1 MQSGTYAIYL
11 RKSREDIES
20 EKYGEGETLARHEKI
35 LTTLAEKRNL
45 HISKIYREV
54 VSGET
59 ISERKEMQ
67 KLLKD
72 VENEKW
78 TGILVVEVERL
89 ARGDTADQGRV
100 SKAFKYSHTKIITP
114 VKTYDPDNE
123 FDEEYFEFGLFMS
136 RREYKTINRRLQ
148 RGREISV
155 SEGKFVG
162 NIAPF
167 GYDRVKLK
175 DSKGYTLSINRDEAP
190 IIKEIF
196 RLYTFEN
203 NTINS
208 VTKKLNDMNL
218 KPRISDEWTIS
229 SVKDIL
235 SNPTYIGKI
244 VWNRRKQKKKTKNGH
259 IIISRPRNQEYLI
272 YDGLHEPIIDN
283 KTWNLVQEKRKQN
296 TPKVK
301 HNNVIQNPLVGLVFC
316 EKCGK
321 PMQRRPYTKADKPAT
336 LMCSNSKCDNISSKL
351 YIVEN
356 KIIDAL
362 KIWLENHKV
371 DYDIKNNS
379 NSDNNKLIEKS
390 IAATKKELEK
400 ENTKLNKIYD
410 FLENGIYSKEEFI
423 ERSKAIK
430 DNIQNLE
437 SKIKEYN
444 SLLQKNDEIQTQKE
458 TIIPK
463 LENIIDLYDKLET
476 AEDKNILLKSIFEK
490 VSYLKTEKAIKKIQI
505 KLILNY
511 IYILKYLESNICFLL
526 KGVNSPFSRKQS
538 YPIYIRLCESLIWR
552 YI

>member
-1 MQSGTYAIYL
+1 MQDGTYAIYL

-78 TGILVVEVERL
+78 SGVLVVEVERL

-175 DSKGYTLSINRDEAP
+175 DSKGYTLSINQDEAP
-190 IIKEIF
+190 IVKEIF
-196 RLYTFEN
+196 RLYTFES
-203 NTINS
+203 NTIGS
-208 VTKKLNDMNL
+208 VVKQLNDMNL
-218 KPRISDEWTIS
+218 KPRISNEWTIS

-259 IIISRPRNQEYLI
+259 LIISRPRNQDYLS

-283 KTWNLVQEKRKQN
+283 KTWELVQEKRKTN

-301 HNNVIQNPLVGLVFC
+301 HSHQIQNPLVGLVFC

-321 PMQRRPYTKADKPAT
+321 PMQRRPYTKVDKPAT
-336 LMCSNSKCDNISSKL
+336 IICSNTKCNNVSSKL
-351 YIVEN
+351 YIIEN
-356 KIIDAL
+356 KIIEAL
-362 KIWLENHKV
+362 KIWLKNYKV
-371 DYDIKNNS
+371 DYEIKDNS
-379 NSDNNKLIEKS
+379 NTENNKMIEKS
-390 IAATKKELEK
+390 IILTKKELEK
-400 ENTKLNKIYD
+400 EKTKLDKIYD
-410 FLENGIYSKEEFI
+410 FLESGIYSKDEFI
-423 ERSKAIK
+423 NRSKAIK
-430 DNIQNLE
+430 ENIESLE
-437 SKIKEYN
+437 DKLKEYTEILN
-444 SLLQKNDEIQTQKE
+444 KSNEIQKE
-458 TIIPK
+458 KEDMIPK
-463 LENIIDLYDKLET
+463 LENVIDLYYKLET
-476 AEDKNILLKSIFEK
+476 AEDKNILLKSIIAK
-490 VSYLKTEKAIKKIQI
+490 VTYLKTEKAIKKESDPNNFD
-505 KLILNY
+505 LH
-511 IYILKYLESNICFLL
+511 IYPKIAKH
-526 KGVNSPFSRKQS
+526 
-538 YPIYIRLCESLIWR
+538 
-552 YI
+552 

>member
-1 MQSGTYAIYL
+1 MQDGTYAIYL

-35 LTTLAEKRNL
+35 LTTLAQKRNL
-45 HISKIYREV
+45 AIGKIYREV

-78 TGILVVEVERL
+78 TGVLVVEVERL

-155 SEGKFVG
+155 SEGKFIG

-167 GYDRVKLK
+167 GYDRIKLK
-175 DSKGYTLSINRDEAP
+175 DSKGYSLKINQDEAP
-190 IIKEIF
+190 IVKEIF
-196 RLYTFEN
+196 RLYTFESN
-203 NTINS
+203 SINS
-208 VTKKLNDMNL
+208 VAKQLNNLNL
-218 KPRISDEWTIS
+218 KPRISDKWSIS

-259 IIISRPRNQEYLI
+259 LIISRPRNQEYSI
-272 YDGLHEPIIDN
+272 YAGLHEPIIDTE
-283 KTWNLVQEKRKQN
+283 TWDLVQEKRKQN
-296 TPKVK
+296 TPKIK
-301 HNNVIQNPLVGLVFC
+301 HTNIVQNPLVGLIFC

-321 PMQRRPYTKADKPAT
+321 PMQRRPYTKANKPAT
-336 LMCSNSKCDNISSKL
+336 LICSNSKCDNVSSKL

-356 KIIDAL
+356 KIIEAL
-362 KIWLENHKV
+362 KIWLQNYKV
-371 DYDIKNNS
+371 NCKINDNLNP
-379 NSDNNKLIEKS
+379 DNNKIIENS
-390 IAATKKELEK
+390 ILAIQKELEK

-410 FLENGIYSKEEFI
+410 FLENGIYSKDEFI
-423 ERSKAIK
+423 NRSKSIK
-430 DNIQNLE
+430 NNIQNLE
-437 SKIKEYN
+437 NKLKEYTELFN
-444 SLLQKNDEIQTQKE
+444 KNNESKQQKE
-458 TIIPK
+458 IIIPK
-463 LENIIDLYDKLET
+463 LENVIDLYYKLES
-476 AEDKNILLKSIFEK
+476 AEDKNILLKSIIAK
-490 VSYLKTEKAIKKIQI
+490 VTYLKTEKAIKKDADPTNFE
-505 KLILNY
+505 LH
-511 IYILKYLESNICFLL
+511 IYPKIPKI
-526 KGVNSPFSRKQS
+526 
-538 YPIYIRLCESLIWR
+538 
-552 YI
+552 

>member
-1 MQSGTYAIYL
+1 MQNGTYAIYL

-35 LTTLAEKRNL
+35 LTTLAQKRNL

-67 KLLKD
+67 TLLKD

-78 TGILVVEVERL
+78 TGVLVVEVERL

-148 RGREISV
+148 RGREVSV

-167 GYDRVKLK
+167 GYDRIKLK
-175 DSKGYTLSINRDEAP
+175 DSKGYTLSINQDEAP
-190 IIKEIF
+190 IVEKIF
-196 RLYTFEN
+196 RLYTFES
-203 NTINS
+203 NTIGS
-208 VTKKLNDMNL
+208 VVKQLNDMNL
-218 KPRISDEWTIS
+218 KPRISNEWTIS

-259 IIISRPRNQEYLI
+259 LIISRPRNQDYLI
-272 YDGLHEPIIDN
+272 YDGLHEQIIDN
-283 KTWNLVQEKRKQN
+283 KTWELVQEKRKQN

-301 HNNVIQNPLVGLVFC
+301 HSSIIQNPLVGLVFC

-336 LMCSNSKCDNISSKL
+336 LMCSNLKCDNVSSKL
-351 YIVEN
+351 YIVEE
-356 KIIDAL
+356 KIIETL
-362 KIWLENHKV
+362 KIWLENYKI
-371 DYDIKNNS
+371 DYEVKENS
-379 NSDNNKLIEKS
+379 NTENNILIEKF
-390 IAATKKELEK
+390 IATAKKELEK
-400 ENTKLNKIYD
+400 ENAKLDKIYD
-410 FLENGIYSKEEFI
+410 FLENGIYSKDEFI
-423 ERSKAIK
+423 NRSKTIK
-430 DNIQNLE
+430 ENIGSLENKLREYTGLLNKNNQIQNE
-437 SKIKEYN
+437 KDTMIS
-444 SLLQKNDEIQTQKE
+444 
-458 TIIPK
+458 K
-463 LENIIDLYDKLET
+463 LENVIDLYDKLET
-476 AEDKNILLKSIFEK
+476 AEDKNILLKSILAK
-490 VSYLKTEKAIKKIQI
+490 VTYLKTEKAIKSASDPTNFELHIYPKIP
-505 KLILNY
+505 KT
-511 IYILKYLESNICFLL
+511 
-526 KGVNSPFSRKQS
+526 
-538 YPIYIRLCESLIWR
+538 
-552 YI
+552 

>member
-1 MQSGTYAIYL
+1 MQDGTYAIYL

-35 LTTLAEKRNL
+35 LTTLASTRNL
-45 HISKIYREV
+45 TIGKIYREV

-78 TGILVVEVERL
+78 TGVLVVEVERL

-148 RGREISV
+148 RGREVSV

-175 DSKGYTLSINRDEAP
+175 DSKGYSLSVNQYEAP
-190 IIKEIF
+190 IVKEIF
-196 RLYTFEN
+196 RLYTFES

-208 VTKKLNDMNL
+208 VARQLNAMNL
-218 KPRISDEWTIS
+218 KPRISDEWTVS
-229 SVKDIL
+229 SIKDIL

-259 IIISRPRNQEYLI
+259 LIISRPRNQDYLI
-272 YDGLHEPIIDN
+272 YDGLHEPIIDS
-283 KTWNLVQEKRKQN
+283 KTWELVQEKRKQN

-301 HNNVIQNPLVGLVFC
+301 HSNQIQNPLVGLVFC

-321 PMQRRPYTKADKPAT
+321 SMQRRPYTKANKPEA
-336 LMCSNSKCDNISSKL
+336 LICSNSKCDNVSSKL

-356 KIIDAL
+356 KIIESL
-362 KIWLENHKV
+362 KIWLKNYKI
-371 DYDIKNNS
+371 DYDIKDNS
-379 NSDNNKLIEKS
+379 NAENNKIIEKS
-390 IAATKKELEK
+390 IVTTKKELEK

-410 FLENGIYSKEEFI
+410 FLESGIYSKDEFI
-423 ERSKAIK
+423 NRSKDIK
-430 DNIQNLE
+430 DNIVSLE
-437 SKIKEYN
+437 SKLKEYN
-444 SLLQKNDEIQTQKE
+444 ELLNKNTKIQNEKE
-458 TIIPK
+458 TMIPK

-476 AEDKNILLKSIFEK
+476 AEDKNILLKSIIAK
-490 VSYLKTEKAIKKIQI
+490 ITYLKTEKSIKKDSDPTNFELQI
-505 KLILNY
+505 
-511 IYILKYLESNICFLL
+511 
-526 KGVNSPFSRKQS
+526 
-538 YPIYIRLCESLIWR
+538 YPKAPKI
-552 YI
+552 

>member
-1 MQSGTYAIYL
+1 VQKSTYAIYL

-45 HISKIYREV
+45 TIDKIYREV

-78 TGILVVEVERL
+78 TGVLVVEVERL
-89 ARGDTADQGRV
+89 ARGDTADQGCV

-175 DSKGYTLSINRDEAP
+175 TSKGYTLSINKDEAP
-190 IIKEIF
+190 IVKEIF
-196 RLYTFEN
+196 RLYAFES

-208 VTKKLNDMNL
+208 VAKQLNNMNL

-259 IIISRPRNQEYLI
+259 LIISRPRNQEYLI

-283 KTWNLVQEKRKQN
+283 KTWDLVQEKRKQN

-301 HNNVIQNPLVGLVFC
+301 HNNIVQNPLVGLVFC

-321 PMQRRPYTKADKPAT
+321 PMQRRPYTKSNKPAT

-356 KIIDAL
+356 KIIEAL
-362 KIWLENHKV
+362 KIWLENYKLN
-371 DYDIKNNS
+371 YDIKDNS
-379 NSDNNKLIEKS
+379 YTDNNKIIEQS
-390 IAATKKELEK
+390 ISATKKELEK
-400 ENTKLNKIYD
+400 ENVKLKKIYD
-410 FLENGIYSKEEFI
+410 LLENGIYNKDEFI
-423 ERSKAIK
+423 NRSKFIK
-430 DNIQNLE
+430 NNIEILE
-437 SKIKEYN
+437 NKLKEYN
-444 SLLQKNDEIQTQKE
+444 KILNKNIKTQNQKE

-463 LENIIDLYDKLET
+463 LENVIDLYSKLET
-476 AEDKNILLKSIFEK
+476 AEDKNILLKSILTK
-490 VSYLKTEKAIKKIQI
+490 VTYLKIEKAIKKNSDPTNFE
-505 KLILNY
+505 LH
-511 IYILKYLESNICFLL
+511 IYPKISKN
-526 KGVNSPFSRKQS
+526 
-538 YPIYIRLCESLIWR
+538 
-552 YI
+552 

>member
-1 MQSGTYAIYL
+1 MQDGTYAIYL

-78 TGILVVEVERL
+78 TGVLVVEVERL

-167 GYDRVKLK
+167 GYDRIKLK
-175 DSKGYTLSINRDEAP
+175 DAKGYTLSINQNEAP
-190 IIKEIF
+190 VVKEIF
-196 RLYTFEN
+196 RLYTFEG

-208 VTKKLNDMNL
+208 VVKQLNDMNL
-218 KPRISDEWTIS
+218 RPRISNEWTIS

-244 VWNRRKQKKKTKNGH
+244 VWKRRKQKKKTKNGH
-259 IIISRPRNQEYLI
+259 IIISRPRNQDYLI
-272 YDGLHEPIIDN
+272 YNGLHEPIIDN
-283 KTWNLVQEKRKQN
+283 KTWELVQEKRKQN

-301 HNNVIQNPLVGLVFC
+301 HSNIIQNPLVGLVFC

-321 PMQRRPYTKADKPAT
+321 PMQRRPYAKADKPAT
-336 LMCSNSKCDNISSKL
+336 LICSNSKCDNISSKL

-356 KIIDAL
+356 KIIEAL
-362 KIWLENHKV
+362 RIWLENYKV
-371 DYDIKNNS
+371 DYEANNNLNANNDI
-379 NSDNNKLIEKS
+379 IEKT
-390 IAATKKELEK
+390 IASTKKDLEK
-400 ENTKLNKIYD
+400 ENAKLDKIYD
-410 FLENGIYSKEEFI
+410 FLENGIYSKDEFI
-423 ERSKAIK
+423 NRSKAIK
-430 DNIQNLE
+430 DNIQSLE
-437 SKIKEYN
+437 TKLNEYN
-444 SLLQKNDEIQTQKE
+444 SLLQKNTEVQNEKDTMV
-458 TIIPK
+458 PK
-463 LENIIDLYDKLET
+463 LKNVIDLYDKLET
-476 AEDKNILLKSIFEK
+476 AEDKNILLKSIIAK
-490 VSYLKTEKAIKKIQI
+490 ITYLKTEKAIKNDSDPTNFELHIYSKIPKI
-505 KLILNY
+505 
-511 IYILKYLESNICFLL
+511 
-526 KGVNSPFSRKQS
+526 
-538 YPIYIRLCESLIWR
+538 
-552 YI
+552 

>member
-1 MQSGTYAIYL
+1 MQKSTYAIYL

-45 HISKIYREV
+45 TIDKIYREV

-78 TGILVVEVERL
+78 TGVLVVEVERL
-89 ARGDTADQGRV
+89 ARGDTADQGCV

-175 DSKGYTLSINRDEAP
+175 TSKGYTLSINKDEAP
-190 IIKEIF
+190 IVKEIF
-196 RLYTFEN
+196 RLYAFES

-208 VTKKLNDMNL
+208 VAKQLNNMNL

-259 IIISRPRNQEYLI
+259 LIISRPRNQEYLI

-283 KTWNLVQEKRKQN
+283 KTWDLVQEKRKQN

-301 HNNVIQNPLVGLVFC
+301 HNNIVQNPLVGLVFC

-321 PMQRRPYTKADKPAT
+321 PMQRRPYTKSNKPAT

-356 KIIDAL
+356 KIIEAL
-362 KIWLENHKV
+362 KIWLENYKLN
-371 DYDIKNNS
+371 YDIKDNS
-379 NSDNNKLIEKS
+379 YTDNNKIIEQS
-390 IAATKKELEK
+390 ISATKKELEK
-400 ENTKLNKIYD
+400 ENVKLKKIYD
-410 FLENGIYSKEEFI
+410 LLENGIYNKDEFI
-423 ERSKAIK
+423 NRSKFIK
-430 DNIQNLE
+430 NNIEILE
-437 SKIKEYN
+437 NKLKEYN
-444 SLLQKNDEIQTQKE
+444 KILNKNIKTQNQKE

-463 LENIIDLYDKLET
+463 LENVIDLYSKLET
-476 AEDKNILLKSIFEK
+476 AEDKNILLKSILTK
-490 VSYLKTEKAIKKIQI
+490 VTYLKIEKAIKKNSDPTNFE
-505 KLILNY
+505 LH
-511 IYILKYLESNICFLL
+511 IYPKISKN
-526 KGVNSPFSRKQS
+526 
-538 YPIYIRLCESLIWR
+538 
-552 YI
+552 

>member
-1 MQSGTYAIYL
+1 MQNDSAYAIYL
-11 RKSREDIES
+11 RKSREDIEA

-78 TGILVVEVERL
+78 TGVLVVEVERL

-167 GYDRVKLK
+167 GYDRIKLK
-175 DSKGYTLSINRDEAP
+175 NSKGYTLSINQDETP
-190 IIKEIF
+190 IVKEIF

-208 VTKKLNDMNL
+208 VVKKLNDMNL
-218 KPRISDEWTIS
+218 KPRISNEWTIS

-259 IIISRPRNQEYLI
+259 IIISRPRNQDYLI

-283 KTWNLVQEKRKQN
+283 KTWDLVQEKRKQN

-321 PMQRRPYTKADKPAT
+321 PMQRRPYNKAGKSAT
-336 LMCSNSKCDNISSKL
+336 LMCSNSKCDNVSSKL
-351 YIVEN
+351 YIVED

-362 KIWLENHKV
+362 KIWLENYKV
-371 DYDIKNNS
+371 DYDVKNNL
-379 NSDNNKLIEKS
+379 NTDNNKLIEKS
-390 IAATKKELEK
+390 IATTKRDLEK
-400 ENTKLNKIYD
+400 ENAKLDKIYD
-410 FLENGIYSKEEFI
+410 FLENGIYNKEEFI
-423 ERSKAIK
+423 NRSKSIK
-430 DNIQNLE
+430 ENIQNLE
-437 SKIKEYN
+437 SKLEEYN
-444 SLLQKNDEIQTQKE
+444 SLLQKQADIQNKKE
-458 TIIPK
+458 TMIPK
-463 LENIIDLYDKLET
+463 LENVIDLYDKLET
-476 AEDKNILLKSIFEK
+476 AEDKNILLKSIIAK
-490 VSYLKTEKAIKKIQI
+490 VTYLKKEKAIKNDSDPTNFELHIYPKIN
-505 KLILNY
+505 KL
-511 IYILKYLESNICFLL
+511 S
-526 KGVNSPFSRKQS
+526 
-538 YPIYIRLCESLIWR
+538 
-552 YI
+552 

>member
-1 MQSGTYAIYL
+1 MQNGTYAIYL

-45 HISKIYREV
+45 TIGKIYREV

-78 TGILVVEVERL
+78 TGVLVVEVERL

-162 NIAPF
+162 NTPPF
-167 GYDRVKLK
+167 GYDRIKLK
-175 DSKGYTLSINRDEAP
+175 DSKGYTLSINQDEAP
-190 IIKEIF
+190 IVKEIF
-196 RLYTFEN
+196 RLYTFES
-203 NTINS
+203 NTVNS
-208 VTKKLNDMNL
+208 VVKQLNDMNL

-259 IIISRPRNQEYLI
+259 IIISRPRNQDYLI
-272 YDGLHEPIIDN
+272 YDGLHESIIDN
-283 KTWNLVQEKRKQN
+283 KTWELVQEKRKQN

-301 HNNVIQNPLVGLVFC
+301 HSNTIQNPLVGLVFC

-321 PMQRRPYTKADKPAT
+321 PMQRRPYNKDNKPST

-356 KIIDAL
+356 KIIESL
-362 KIWLENHKV
+362 KIWLENYKI
-371 DYDIKNNS
+371 DYAVKDNS
-379 NSDNNKLIEKS
+379 NTDNNKLIEKS
-390 IAATKKELEK
+390 IATTKKELEK
-400 ENTKLNKIYD
+400 ENAKLNKIYD
-410 FLENGIYSKEEFI
+410 FLENDVYSKDEFLN
-423 ERSKAIK
+423 RSKAIK
-430 DNIQNLE
+430 DDIQSLE
-437 SKIKEYN
+437 SKLEEYN
-444 SLLQKNDEIQTQKE
+444 SLLQRNNEIQAQQVTM
-458 TIIPK
+458 IPK
-463 LENIIDLYDKLET
+463 LENVIDLYDKLKT
-476 AEDKNILLKSIFEK
+476 AEDKNILLKSIIAK
-490 VSYLKTEKAIKKIQI
+490 VTYLKTEKAIKKDSDPTNFE
-505 KLILNY
+505 LH
-511 IYILKYLESNICFLL
+511 IYPKIPKI
-526 KGVNSPFSRKQS
+526 
-538 YPIYIRLCESLIWR
+538 
-552 YI
+552 

>member
-1 MQSGTYAIYL
+1 MQDGTYAIYL
-11 RKSREDIES
+11 RKSREDIET
-20 EKYGEGETLARHEKI
+20 EKYGEGETLARHEKV
-35 LTTLAEKRNL
+35 LTTLASTRNL
-45 HISKIYREV
+45 TIGKIYREV

-78 TGILVVEVERL
+78 TGVLVVEVERL

-148 RGREISV
+148 RGREVSV

-167 GYDRVKLK
+167 GYDRIKLK
-175 DSKGYTLSINRDEAP
+175 DSKGYSLSINQYEAP
-190 IIKEIF
+190 IVKEIF
-196 RLYTFEN
+196 RLYTFES

-208 VTKKLNDMNL
+208 VAKQLNNMNL
-218 KPRISDEWTIS
+218 KPRISNEWTIS
-229 SVKDIL
+229 SIKDIL

-259 IIISRPRNQEYLI
+259 LIISRPRNQEYLI
-272 YDGLHEPIIDN
+272 YDGLHEPIVDT
-283 KTWNLVQEKRKQN
+283 KTWEIVQDKRKQN

-301 HNNVIQNPLVGLVFC
+301 HSNIVQNPLVGLVFC
-316 EKCGK
+316 DKCGK
-321 PMQRRPYTKADKPAT
+321 PMQRRPYNKADKPAT

-356 KIIDAL
+356 KIIEAL
-362 KIWLENHKV
+362 KIWLANYKIN
-371 DYDIKNNS
+371 YDIKSNS
-379 NSDNNKLIEKS
+379 NTDNNNLIEQS
-390 IAATKKELEK
+390 ISSTKKELEK

-410 FLENGIYSKEEFI
+410 FLENGIYNKDEFI
-423 ERSKAIK
+423 NRSKSIK
-430 DNIQNLE
+430 ENIENLENKLKKYTELLDKNTEIQN
-437 SKIKEYN
+437 
-444 SLLQKNDEIQTQKE
+444 QKE
-458 TIIPK
+458 IIIPK
-463 LENIIDLYDKLET
+463 LENVIDLYYKLET
-476 AEDKNILLKSIFEK
+476 AEDKNILLKSILAK
-490 VSYLKTEKAIKKIQI
+490 VTYLKTEKAIKADSDPTNFELHIYPKIPKI
-505 KLILNY
+505 
-511 IYILKYLESNICFLL
+511 
-526 KGVNSPFSRKQS
+526 
-538 YPIYIRLCESLIWR
+538 
-552 YI
+552 

>member
-1 MQSGTYAIYL
+1 MQDGTYAIYL
-11 RKSREDIES
+11 RKSREDIEA

-35 LTTLAEKRNL
+35 LTTLAKKRKL

-67 KLLKD
+67 KLLRD

-78 TGILVVEVERL
+78 NGVLVVEVERL

-148 RGREISV
+148 RGRELSV

-175 DSKGYTLSINRDEAP
+175 NAKGYTLSINQNEAP
-190 IIKEIF
+190 VVKKIF

-203 NTINS
+203 TSINS
-208 VTKKLNDMNL
+208 VAKQLNKLNL
-218 KPRISDEWTIS
+218 KPRIANEWSIS

-259 IIISRPRNQEYLI
+259 LIISRPRNKDYLI
-272 YDGLHEPIIDN
+272 YNGLHEPIIDN
-283 KTWNLVQEKRKQN
+283 KTWELVQEKRKQN

-301 HNNVIQNPLVGLVFC
+301 HTNTIQNPLVGLVFC

-321 PMQRRPYTKADKPAT
+321 TMQRRPYTKTDKPAT
-336 LMCSNSKCDNISSKL
+336 LICSNPKCDNVSSKL

-356 KIIDAL
+356 KIIEAL
-362 KIWLENHKV
+362 KIWLKNYKV
-371 DYDIKNNS
+371 HYSEKNTL
-379 NSDNNKLIEKS
+379 NSDNNKIIEKS
-390 IAATKKELEK
+390 ISITKKELEK
-400 ENTKLNKIYD
+400 ENTKLNKIYE
-410 FLENGIYSKEEFI
+410 FLENGIYNNDEFI
-423 ERSKAIK
+423 SRSKAIK
-430 DNIQNLE
+430 DNIQCLE
-437 SKIKEYN
+437 SKLEEYN
-444 SLLQKNDEIQTQKE
+444 SLLQKNLEIQNQKE
-458 TIIPK
+458 IIIPK
-463 LENIIDLYDKLET
+463 LENIIDLYYNLET
-476 AEDKNILLKSIFEK
+476 AEDKNIVLKSIISK
-490 VSYLKTEKAIKKIQI
+490 ITYLKTEKSIKKDSDPTNFE
-505 KLILNY
+505 LH
-511 IYILKYLESNICFLL
+511 IYPKIAKI
-526 KGVNSPFSRKQS
+526 
-538 YPIYIRLCESLIWR
+538 
-552 YI
+552 

>member
-1 MQSGTYAIYL
+1 MQNGTYAIYL

-35 LTTLAEKRNL
+35 LTTLAQKRNL
-45 HISKIYREV
+45 TIGKIYREV

-78 TGILVVEVERL
+78 SGVLVVEVERL

-175 DSKGYTLSINRDEAP
+175 DSKGYTLSINQEEAS
-190 IIKEIF
+190 IVKEIF

-208 VTKKLNDMNL
+208 VVKQLNDMNL
-218 KPRISDEWTIS
+218 KPRISNEWTIS
-229 SVKDIL
+229 SMKDIL
-235 SNPTYIGKI
+235 SNPTYTGKI
-244 VWNRRKQKKKTKNGH
+244 VWNRRKQKKKTRNGH
-259 IIISRPRNQEYLI
+259 LIISRPRNQDYLI
-272 YDGLHEPIIDN
+272 YDGLHEAIIDN
-283 KTWNLVQEKRKQN
+283 KTWDLVQEKRKQN

-301 HNNVIQNPLVGLVFC
+301 HSNQIQNPLVGLIFC

-321 PMQRRPYTKADKPAT
+321 PMQRRSYTKTDKPAT

-356 KIIDAL
+356 KIIEAL
-362 KIWLENHKV
+362 KIWLENYKV
-371 DYDIKNNS
+371 NYEIKDNLS
-379 NSDNNKLIEKS
+379 TDNNKITEQS
-390 IAATKKELEK
+390 ISATKKELEK
-400 ENTKLNKIYD
+400 ENAKLNKIYD
-410 FLENGIYSKEEFI
+410 FLENGIYSKDEFI
-423 ERSKAIK
+423 NRSKSIK

-437 SKIKEYN
+437 NKLEKYN
-444 SLLQKNDEIQTQKE
+444 LLLQKNVEMQNEKEIM
-458 TIIPK
+458 IPK
-463 LENIIDLYDKLET
+463 LESVIDLYDKLET
-476 AEDKNILLKSIFEK
+476 AEDKNILLKSILAK
-490 VSYLKTEKAIKKIQI
+490 VTYLKTEKAIKKDSDPTNFE
-505 KLILNY
+505 LY
-511 IYILKYLESNICFLL
+511 
-526 KGVNSPFSRKQS
+526 V
-538 YPIYIRLCESLIWR
+538 YPKIFKNH
-552 YI
+552 

>member
-1 MQSGTYAIYL
+1 MQDGTYAIYL

-45 HISKIYREV
+45 YISKIYREV

-78 TGILVVEVERL
+78 TGVLVVEVERL

-100 SKAFKYSHTKIITP
+100 SKTFKYSHTKIITP

-148 RGREISV
+148 RGREMSV

-175 DSKGYTLSINRDEAP
+175 DSKGYTLTINQNEAP
-190 IIKEIF
+190 IVKEIF
-196 RLYTFEN
+196 RLYTFES

-208 VTKKLNDMNL
+208 VVKQLNNMNL
-218 KPRISDEWTIS
+218 KPRISNEWTIS

-259 IIISRPRNQEYLI
+259 LIISRPRNQDYLI
-272 YDGLHEPIIDN
+272 YEGLHEPIIDN
-283 KTWNLVQEKRKQN
+283 KTWELVQEKRKQN

-301 HNNVIQNPLVGLVFC
+301 HSDTIQNPLVGLVFC

-321 PMQRRPYTKADKPAT
+321 PMQRRPYTKANKPAT
-336 LMCSNSKCDNISSKL
+336 LICSNPKCDNVSSKL
-351 YIVEN
+351 YIVED
-356 KIIDAL
+356 KIIETL
-362 KIWLENHKV
+362 RIWLENYKV
-371 DYDIKNNS
+371 DYDIKDSS
-379 NSDNNKLIEKS
+379 NTDNNKLIERFIVS
-390 IAATKKELEK
+390 IKKELEK

-410 FLENGIYSKEEFI
+410 FLEKGIYSNDEFVN
-423 ERSKAIK
+423 RSKAIK
-430 DNIQNLE
+430 NNIE
-437 SKIKEYN
+437 SLKNKFKEYN
-444 SLLQKNDEIQTQKE
+444 ELLNKNYEIQNEKE
-458 TIIPK
+458 MMIPK
-463 LENIIDLYDKLET
+463 LEYIIDLYDKLET
-476 AEDKNILLKSIFEK
+476 AEDKNILLKSIIAK
-490 VSYLKTEKAIKKIQI
+490 VTYLKIEKAIKKD
-505 KLILNY
+505 
-511 IYILKYLESNICFLL
+511 
-526 KGVNSPFSRKQS
+526 S
-538 YPIYIRLCESLIWR
+538 YPSNFELHIYPKIPK
-552 YI
+552 Y

>member
-1 MQSGTYAIYL
+1 MQDGTYAIYL

-35 LTTLAEKRNL
+35 LTTLALTRNL
-45 HISKIYREV
+45 TIGKIYREV

-59 ISERKEMQ
+59 ISEREEMQ

-78 TGILVVEVERL
+78 TGVLVVEVERL

-148 RGREISV
+148 RGREVSV

-175 DSKGYTLSINRDEAP
+175 DSKGYSLSINQAEAP
-190 IIKEIF
+190 IVKEIF
-196 RLYTFEN
+196 RLYTFQS

-208 VTKKLNDMNL
+208 VAKQLNNMNI
-218 KPRISDEWTIS
+218 KPRISNKWTIS

-259 IIISRPRNQEYLI
+259 LIISRPRNQEYLI
-272 YDGLHEPIIDN
+272 YDGLHEPIIDI
-283 KTWNLVQEKRKQN
+283 KTWEIVQDKRKQN

-301 HNNVIQNPLVGLVFC
+301 HSNIVQNPLVGLVFC

-321 PMQRRPYTKADKPAT
+321 PMQRRPYTKTDKPAT
-336 LMCSNSKCDNISSKL
+336 LMCSNSKCDNVSSKL

-356 KIIDAL
+356 KIIESL
-362 KIWLENHKV
+362 KIWLENYKIN
-371 DYDIKNNS
+371 YEIKDNS
-379 NSDNNKLIEKS
+379 NTDNKNLIEQS
-390 IAATKKELEK
+390 ISAIQKDLEK
-400 ENTKLNKIYD
+400 ENAKLNKIYD

-423 ERSKAIK
+423 IRSK
-430 DNIQNLE
+430 
-437 SKIKEYN
+437 SIKEN
-444 SLLQKNDEIQTQKE
+444 IESLENKLKEYTELLDKNIEIKNQKE
-458 TIIPK
+458 TMMPK
-463 LENIIDLYDKLET
+463 LENVIDLYDKLET
-476 AEDKNILLKSIFEK
+476 AEDKNILLKSIIAK
-490 VSYLKTEKAIKKIQI
+490 ITYLKNKKAIKKDSDPTNFELHIYPKIPKIQ
-505 KLILNY
+505 
-511 IYILKYLESNICFLL
+511 
-526 KGVNSPFSRKQS
+526 
-538 YPIYIRLCESLIWR
+538 
-552 YI
+552 

>member
-1 MQSGTYAIYL
+1 MQNDGTYAIYL
-11 RKSREDIES
+11 RKSREDIEA

-78 TGILVVEVERL
+78 TGVLVVEVERL

-114 VKTYDPDNE
+114 IKTYDPDNE

-155 SEGKFVG
+155 QEGKFVG

-175 DSKGYTLSINRDEAP
+175 DAKGYTLSINKNEAP
-190 IIKEIF
+190 IVKEIF
-196 RLYTFEN
+196 RLYTFES

-208 VTKKLNDMNL
+208 VVKQLNDMNL
-218 KPRISDEWTIS
+218 KPRISDEWSIS

-235 SNPTYIGKI
+235 SNPTYIGKLT
-244 VWNRRKQKKKTKNGH
+244 WNRRKQKKKAKNGH
-259 IIISRPRNQEYLI
+259 IIISRPRNQNYLI
-272 YDGLHEPIIDN
+272 YDGLHEAIIDN

-296 TPKVK
+296 IPKVK
-301 HNNVIQNPLVGLVFC
+301 HNNIIQNPLVGLVFC

-321 PMQRRPYTKADKPAT
+321 PMQRRPYTKVGKPAT
-336 LMCSNSKCDNISSKL
+336 LICSNPRCDNISSKL

-356 KIIDAL
+356 KIIEAL
-362 KIWLENHKV
+362 KIWLKNYKV
-371 DYDIKNNS
+371 NYEIKDNS
-379 NSDNNKLIEKS
+379 TSDNNKLIENS
-390 IAATKKELEK
+390 IATTKKELEK
-400 ENTKLNKIYD
+400 ENIRFNKIYD
-410 FLENGIYSKEEFI
+410 FLENGIYNKDEFLN
-423 ERSKAIK
+423 RSKV
-430 DNIQNLE
+430 
-437 SKIKEYN
+437 IKENIETLEKKLQEYN
-444 SLLQKNDEIQTQKE
+444 KLISKNTTTQNEKE
-458 TIIPK
+458 AIIPK
-463 LENIIDLYDKLET
+463 LENIIDLYYKLET
-476 AEDKNILLKSIFEK
+476 AEDKNILLKSIITK
-490 VSYLKTEKAIKKIQI
+490 VTYLKTEKAIKKVSNSTNFE
-505 KLILNY
+505 LH
-511 IYILKYLESNICFLL
+511 IYPKILKS
-526 KGVNSPFSRKQS
+526 
-538 YPIYIRLCESLIWR
+538 
-552 YI
+552 

>member
-1 MQSGTYAIYL
+1 MQSDTYAIYL

-45 HISKIYREV
+45 AIGKIYREV

-67 KLLKD
+67 RLLKD

-78 TGILVVEVERL
+78 TGVLVVEVERL

-148 RGREISV
+148 RGRELSV

-175 DSKGYTLSINRDEAP
+175 NSKGYSLSINQNEAS
-190 IIKEIF
+190 IVKEIF
-196 RLYTFEN
+196 RLYTFEGN
-203 NTINS
+203 NINS
-208 VTKKLNDMNL
+208 VTKQLNNMDL
-218 KPRISDEWTIS
+218 KPRFSDEWTIS

-235 SNPTYIGKI
+235 SNPTYIGKV

-259 IIISRPRNQEYLI
+259 LIISRPRNQEYLI
-272 YDGLHEPIIDN
+272 YDGLHEPIINN
-283 KTWNLVQEKRKQN
+283 KTWELVQEKRKQN
-296 TPKVK
+296 APKVK
-301 HNNVIQNPLVGLVFC
+301 HNYKIQNPLVGLVYC
-316 EKCGK
+316 KKCGK
-321 PMQRRPYTKADKPAT
+321 PMQRRPYPQADKPDI
-336 LMCSNSKCDNISSKL
+336 LRCSNSKCDNVSSKI
-351 YIVEN
+351 YIIEDKVIE
-356 KIIDAL
+356 AL
-362 KIWLENHKV
+362 KIWLENYKV
-371 DYDIKNNS
+371 NYEIKDDLNKENNEI
-379 NSDNNKLIEKS
+379 IEQYILS
-390 IAATKKELEK
+390 TKKELEK
-400 ENTKLNKIYD
+400 ENTKLNRIYD

-423 ERSKAIK
+423 SRSK
-430 DNIQNLE
+430 
-437 SKIKEYN
+437 SIKEN
-444 SLLQKNDEIQTQKE
+444 IESLENKLKDYTEKNNEMQSQKD

-463 LENIIDLYDKLET
+463 LENVIELYHKLKY
-476 AEDKNILLKSIFEK
+476 AEDKNILLKSILAK
-490 VSYLKTEKAIKKIQI
+490 VTYLKTEKAIKKDSDPTNFEIH
-505 KLILNY
+505 
-511 IYILKYLESNICFLL
+511 IYPKIPKI
-526 KGVNSPFSRKQS
+526 
-538 YPIYIRLCESLIWR
+538 
-552 YI
+552 

>member
-1 MQSGTYAIYL
+1 MQNGTYAIYL

-78 TGILVVEVERL
+78 TGVLVVEVERL
-89 ARGDTADQGRV
+89 ARGDTTDQGRV

-175 DSKGYTLSINRDEAP
+175 DSKGYTLSINQDEAP
-190 IIKEIF
+190 IVKEIF

-203 NTINS
+203 NTIGS
-208 VTKKLNDMNL
+208 VVKQLNTINL
-218 KPRISDEWTIS
+218 KPRISNEWTIA

-259 IIISRPRNQEYLI
+259 LIISRPRNQDYLI

-283 KTWNLVQEKRKQN
+283 KTWELVQEKRKQN

-301 HNNVIQNPLVGLVFC
+301 HRYQVQNPLVGLIFC

-336 LMCSNSKCDNISSKL
+336 LICSNSKCDNISSKL

-356 KIIDAL
+356 KIIEAL
-362 KIWLENHKV
+362 KIWLENYKV
-371 DYDIKNNS
+371 DYNIKDNS
-379 NSDNNKLIEKS
+379 NIENNKLIEKAIIS
-390 IAATKKELEK
+390 TNKELEK
-400 ENTKLNKIYD
+400 ENAKLDKIYD
-410 FLENGIYSKEEFI
+410 FLENGIYNKDEFI
-423 ERSKAIK
+423 NRSKSIK
-430 DNIQNLE
+430 DNIVSLE
-437 SKIKEYN
+437 NKLKEYRE
-444 SLLQKNDEIQTQKE
+444 LLNKNTKIQNEKE
-458 TIIPK
+458 TMIPK
-463 LENIIDLYDKLET
+463 LENVIDLYDKLET
-476 AEDKNILLKSIFEK
+476 AEDKNILLKSILSK
-490 VSYLKTEKAIKKIQI
+490 VTYLKTEKAIKSDSDSTNFELQIYPKVTKI
-505 KLILNY
+505 
-511 IYILKYLESNICFLL
+511 
-526 KGVNSPFSRKQS
+526 
-538 YPIYIRLCESLIWR
+538 
-552 YI
+552 